1 MKSWGVIV
9 FLVALAGVQVFA
21 DDAAFIENAR
31 SPARIVSGWEAEEGQ
46 IPWQLSLRMVNPTG
60 DVFTCGG
67 SIIHPEWGLTAAHC
81 TANRVTMVLR
91 AGAVSLLRPE
101 LIFETFEYFNHPL
114 YIDAIAASKVQPHDI
129 AILKFQRT
137 ITFSDRVQPIRV
149 QNSLEKDR
157 NYNGVRLEASGWGS
171 TWTDGAAPENLQW
184 VYLSGDSN
192 EFCRSAYNG
201 SSVIV
206 NSTICASAYN
216 VTSQS
221 TCHGDSGGPLVELE
235 EDGKYTLVGVTS
247 FVSGRGCHVGIPA
260 GFIRP
265 GYYHDWI
272 LEVTGINFDWV
283 PEPPSESSSS
293 ESKSSESSEEKSES
307 RESSESESKDSSES
321 KSSSESE
328 SKNSS
333 ESESKDSSESKSK
346 ESSESESKDS
356 SESKSESNE
365 TKESSDSK
373 DTNESQ
379 SKETNEIDSKE
390 TSEASKETV
399 EVESKET
406 SEAQETEEAKSD
418 EEAVEESKETAEAV
432 SEETNEETSEEVQ
445 SRLFWSVFRGASPLG
460 TF

>member
-46 IPWQLSLRMVNPTG
+46 IPWQLSLRMVDSTG
-60 DVFTCGG
+60 AVSSCGG

-157 NYNGVRLEASGWGS
+157 NYNGVRLEASGWGR

-201 SSVIV
+201 SSIIV
-206 NSTICASAYN
+206 DSTICASAYN

-221 TCHGDSGGPLVELE
+221 TCQGDSGGPLVELE

-247 FVSGRGCHVGIPA
+247 FVSARGCHVDMPA

-283 PEPPSESSSS
+283 PEP
-293 ESKSSESSEEKSES
+293 
-307 RESSESESKDSSES
+307 
-321 KSSSESE
+321 
-328 SKNSS
+328 
-333 ESESKDSSESKSK
+333 
-346 ESSESESKDS
+346 
-356 SESKSESNE
+356 
-365 TKESSDSK
+365 
-373 DTNESQ
+373 
-379 SKETNEIDSKE
+379 
-390 TSEASKETV
+390 
-399 EVESKET
+399 
-406 SEAQETEEAKSD
+406 
-418 EEAVEESKETAEAV
+418 
-432 SEETNEETSEEVQ
+432 
-445 SRLFWSVFRGASPLG
+445 GM
-460 TF
+460 